1 MKGMV
6 IIEGAL
12 DTLYFF
18 YFSANGSTNPDVF
31 EPKTFSIPRG
41 IIPQNFQ
48 VIRIRRFVGVREQTN
63 TLTDI
68 LLL

>member
-18 YFSANGSTNPDVF
+18 YFPANGSKNPDVF
-31 EPKTFSIPRG
+31 FSLKPSPSQG
-41 IIPQNFQ
+41 
-48 VIRIRRFVGVREQTN
+48 ESS
-63 TLTDI
+63 LKI
-68 LLL
+68 LGH